1 MKKYFAIA
9 MLVLGGSL
17 SSQAWNCT
25 TPGQIRIQVPTGTVG
40 NGTGDGSGQVV
51 VDSGLTFICEALP
64 TAPATTPSTATSTSN
79 STSGANATSGSSSSA
94 NASGGNATA
103 NGGTSSSK
111 SGVSN
116 SGNSNVK
123 VSNSLAN
130 TNNLGQTQTQSNSSV
145 NSNQSAGGSASNI
158 GNSVTNVAAPEIPA
172 NTAVAPPVFSTANC
186 FKGMSVAGQA
196 GIGGIS
202 FGGGK
207 IDSNCAAE
215 RIAQDYFAMGNRLAA
230 CKVITSTKASK
241 DAGVTM
247 ADCMNVPVPV
257 VRTVVPIVSTPA
269 PAPIKVEITNNI
281 PPAPAP
287 IILHEEMTVTAPR
300 PQAKKRATHRPC
312 PVTEIQ
318 NQCAVKTQEK

>member
-1 MKKYFAIA
+1 M
-9 MLVLGGSL
+9 
-17 SSQAWNCT
+17 
-25 TPGQIRIQVPTGTVG
+25 
-40 NGTGDGSGQVV
+40 
-51 VDSGLTFICEALP
+51 
-64 TAPATTPSTATSTSN
+64 PSTTTSN
-79 STSGANATSGSSSSA
+79 STSGANATSGSTSSA
-94 NASGGNATA
+94 NASGGNAT
-103 NGGTSSSK
+103 SK

-130 TNNLGQTQTQSNSSV
+130 TNSLSNTQGQKQSQSNSSV

-158 GNSVTNVAAPEIPA
+158 GNSVTNVATPEIPA
-172 NTAVAPPVFSTANC
+172 NTAIAPPVFSTANC
-186 FKGMSVAGQA
+186 FKGFSAGGQTA
-196 GIGGIS
+196 VGGLS
-202 FGGGK
+202 FGGGG
-207 IDSNCAAE
+207 IDKNCSAL
-215 RIAQDYFAMGNRLAA
+215 ITAQDYFAMGNRLAA
-230 CKVITSTKASK
+230 CKVITNTKASK

-300 PQAKKRATHRPC
+300 PQAKKRVVHRPC